1 MSKWKKVALWKKIL
15 IGVVIG
21 LIIGLVSPKA
31 AEVISP
37 LGDIFLRMLKML
49 IVPLVFFS
57 ITSGV
62 CKMGD
67 VKQLRTVGI
76 RYVLWIMASAVIAA
90 ICGVIGGLI
99 VQPGRGTTEFLAAAE
114 AAEAQSYSF
123 IDNVI
128 SWFPT
133 NIVESMANANM
144 LQIIVFCLFLGVA
157 LLALGDKAKTVIRF
171 IDEGSEVMLKITEY
185 VIEFSPFGILSLIA
199 TMVSTISGAMMKEVL
214 VFLITDNVICLLIL
228 ILVYP
233 LIIKLLAKLPPFG
246 FMRKIAPAIL
256 AAKNRYF
263 WCIDNQEFDLM
274 PDVFTETG
282 FRTFWSGRPGFRDR
296 DAQVAQNR
304 STCGDDMVP
313 MHFGYNQIVHFTG
326 PRSAQL
332 LTKMH
337 DYHTY
342 KDNGQTY
349 SGYGL
354 YVDDL
359 VKCDDDRWRIQ
370 TLRLTYRLLD
380 GKLRRTK

>member
-1 MSKWKKVALWKKIL
+1 MTASKE
-15 IGVVIG
+15 G
-21 LIIGLVSPKA
+21 LHL
-31 AEVISP
+31 
-37 LGDIFLRMLKML
+37 
-49 IVPLVFFS
+49 
-57 ITSGV
+57 T
-62 CKMGD
+62 
-67 VKQLRTVGI
+67 
-76 RYVLWIMASAVIAA
+76 
-90 ICGVIGGLI
+90 
-99 VQPGRGTTEFLAAAE
+99 
-114 AAEAQSYSF
+114 
-123 IDNVI
+123 ID
-128 SWFPT
+128 
-133 NIVESMANANM
+133 A
-144 LQIIVFCLFLGVA
+144 
-157 LLALGDKAKTVIRF
+157 D
-171 IDEGSEVMLKITEY
+171 
-185 VIEFSPFGILSLIA
+185 
-199 TMVSTISGAMMKEVL
+199 
-214 VFLITDNVICLLIL
+214 
-228 ILVYP
+228 
-233 LIIKLLAKLPPFG
+233 
-246 FMRKIAPAIL
+246 RKIKELARAIIADAGLPYTPEQLAEIPAIL

-349 SGYGL
+349 SGYGW

>member
-76 RYVLWIMASAVIAA
+76 RYVLWIIASAVIAA

-99 VQPGRGTTEFLAAAE
+99 DQPGRGTTEFLAAAE

-157 LLALGDKAKTVIRF
+157 LLALGDFLVALVDLTVVF
-171 IDEGSEVMLKITEY
+171 ALELYELFLCLKDALLLDH
-185 VIEFSPFGILSLIA
+185 LSL
-199 TMVSTISGAMMKEVL
+199 
-214 VFLITDNVICLLIL
+214 
-228 ILVYP
+228 
-233 LIIKLLAKLPPFG
+233 G
-246 FMRKIAPAIL
+246 F
-256 AAKNRYF
+256 
-263 WCIDNQEFDLM
+263 
-274 PDVFTETG
+274 
-282 FRTFWSGRPGFRDR
+282 S
-296 DAQVAQNR
+296 
-304 STCGDDMVP
+304 
-313 MHFGYNQIVHFTG
+313 
-326 PRSAQL
+326 
-332 LTKMH
+332 
-337 DYHTY
+337 
-342 KDNGQTY
+342 
-349 SGYGL
+349 
-354 YVDDL
+354 
-359 VKCDDDRWRIQ
+359 
-370 TLRLTYRLLD
+370 LLD
-380 GKLRRTK
+380 GGFAALADRRLDHEVRYDRVDCDGDHGRD

>member
-76 RYVLWIMASAVIAA
+76 RYVLWIIASAVIAA

-185 VIEFSPFGILSLIA
+185 VIEFSPFGILCSGIA
-199 TMVSTISGAMMKEVL
+199 L
-214 VFLITDNVICLLIL
+214 V
-228 ILVYP
+228 
-233 LIIKLLAKLPPFG
+233 
-246 FMRKIAPAIL
+246 
-256 AAKNRYF
+256 
-263 WCIDNQEFDLM
+263 CIQDI
-274 PDVFTETG
+274 
-282 FRTFWSGRPGFRDR
+282 RCS
-296 DAQVAQNR
+296 
-304 STCGDDMVP
+304 GDDEEGRNSNSASTAQRGLPADRAHRCRHNVP
-313 MHFGYNQIVHFTG
+313 GSF
-326 PRSAQL
+326 
-332 LTKMH
+332 
-337 DYHTY
+337 
-342 KDNGQTY
+342 
-349 SGYGL
+349 
-354 YVDDL
+354 
-359 VKCDDDRWRIQ
+359 
-370 TLRLTYRLLD
+370 LRKKQQRMDAYMTF
-380 GKLRRTK
+380 

>member
-157 LLALGDKAKTVIRF
+157 LLALGDFLVALVDLTVVVAFELNEFLLGLENPLLLYHFAFGLRLF
-171 IDEGSEVMLKITEY
+171 EGGFTLRAD
-185 VIEFSPFGILSLIA
+185 GILGDKPGHQNID
-199 TMVSTISGAMMKEVL
+199 
-214 VFLITDNVICLLIL
+214 TDAHN
-228 ILVYP
+228 
-233 LIIKLLAKLPPFG
+233 
-246 FMRKIAPAIL
+246 
-256 AAKNRYF
+256 
-263 WCIDNQEFDLM
+263 
-274 PDVFTETG
+274 
-282 FRTFWSGRPGFRDR
+282 GRN
-296 DAQVAQNR
+296 DAR
-304 STCGDDMVP
+304 
-313 MHFGYNQIVHFTG
+313 
-326 PRSAQL
+326 
-332 LTKMH
+332 
-337 DYHTY
+337 
-342 KDNGQTY
+342 
-349 SGYGL
+349 
-354 YVDDL
+354 
-359 VKCDDDRWRIQ
+359 
-370 TLRLTYRLLD
+370 
-380 GKLRRTK
+380 

>member
-76 RYVLWIMASAVIAA
+76 RYVLWIIASAVIAA

-133 NIVESMANANM
+133 NIVESMAMPTCCRSSCSAC
-144 LQIIVFCLFLGVA
+144 FWA
-157 LLALGDKAKTVIRF
+157 LRYSLWAIRQKQSFGSSTKAAR
-171 IDEGSEVMLKITEY
+171 SCSRSRSM
-185 VIEFSPFGILSLIA
+185 SLSSL
-199 TMVSTISGAMMKEVL
+199 
-214 VFLITDNVICLLIL
+214 
-228 ILVYP
+228 
-233 LIIKLLAKLPPFG
+233 
-246 FMRKIAPAIL
+246 
-256 AAKNRYF
+256 
-263 WCIDNQEFDLM
+263 
-274 PDVFTETG
+274 
-282 FRTFWSGRPGFRDR
+282 
-296 DAQVAQNR
+296 
-304 STCGDDMVP
+304 
-313 MHFGYNQIVHFTG
+313 
-326 PRSAQL
+326 RSA
-332 LTKMH
+332 
-337 DYHTY
+337 
-342 KDNGQTY
+342 
-349 SGYGL
+349 SFP
-354 YVDDL
+354 
-359 VKCDDDRWRIQ
+359 
-370 TLRLTYRLLD
+370 
-380 GKLRRTK
+380 

>member
-1 MSKWKKVALWKKIL
+1 MTASKE
-15 IGVVIG
+15 G
-21 LIIGLVSPKA
+21 LHL
-31 AEVISP
+31 
-37 LGDIFLRMLKML
+37 
-49 IVPLVFFS
+49 
-57 ITSGV
+57 T
-62 CKMGD
+62 
-67 VKQLRTVGI
+67 
-76 RYVLWIMASAVIAA
+76 
-90 ICGVIGGLI
+90 
-99 VQPGRGTTEFLAAAE
+99 
-114 AAEAQSYSF
+114 
-123 IDNVI
+123 ID
-128 SWFPT
+128 
-133 NIVESMANANM
+133 A
-144 LQIIVFCLFLGVA
+144 
-157 LLALGDKAKTVIRF
+157 D
-171 IDEGSEVMLKITEY
+171 
-185 VIEFSPFGILSLIA
+185 
-199 TMVSTISGAMMKEVL
+199 
-214 VFLITDNVICLLIL
+214 
-228 ILVYP
+228 
-233 LIIKLLAKLPPFG
+233 
-246 FMRKIAPAIL
+246 RKIKELARAIIADAGL
-256 AAKNRYF
+256 PYTPE
-263 WCIDNQEFDLM
+263 QLDLM

>member
-157 LLALGDKAKTVIRF
+157 LLALGDFLVALVDLTVVF
-171 IDEGSEVMLKITEY
+171 ALELYELFLCLKDALLLDH
-185 VIEFSPFGILSLIA
+185 LSL
-199 TMVSTISGAMMKEVL
+199 
-214 VFLITDNVICLLIL
+214 
-228 ILVYP
+228 
-233 LIIKLLAKLPPFG
+233 G
-246 FMRKIAPAIL
+246 F
-256 AAKNRYF
+256 
-263 WCIDNQEFDLM
+263 
-274 PDVFTETG
+274 
-282 FRTFWSGRPGFRDR
+282 S
-296 DAQVAQNR
+296 
-304 STCGDDMVP
+304 
-313 MHFGYNQIVHFTG
+313 
-326 PRSAQL
+326 
-332 LTKMH
+332 
-337 DYHTY
+337 
-342 KDNGQTY
+342 
-349 SGYGL
+349 
-354 YVDDL
+354 
-359 VKCDDDRWRIQ
+359 
-370 TLRLTYRLLD
+370 LLD
-380 GKLRRTK
+380 GGFAALADRRLDHEVRYDRVDCDGDHGRD

>member
-114 AAEAQSYSF
+114 AAAAQSYSF

-157 LLALGDKAKTVIRF
+157 LLALGDFLVALVDLTVVF
-171 IDEGSEVMLKITEY
+171 ALELYELFLCLKDALLLDH
-185 VIEFSPFGILSLIA
+185 LSL
-199 TMVSTISGAMMKEVL
+199 
-214 VFLITDNVICLLIL
+214 
-228 ILVYP
+228 
-233 LIIKLLAKLPPFG
+233 G
-246 FMRKIAPAIL
+246 F
-256 AAKNRYF
+256 
-263 WCIDNQEFDLM
+263 
-274 PDVFTETG
+274 
-282 FRTFWSGRPGFRDR
+282 S
-296 DAQVAQNR
+296 
-304 STCGDDMVP
+304 
-313 MHFGYNQIVHFTG
+313 
-326 PRSAQL
+326 
-332 LTKMH
+332 
-337 DYHTY
+337 
-342 KDNGQTY
+342 
-349 SGYGL
+349 
-354 YVDDL
+354 
-359 VKCDDDRWRIQ
+359 
-370 TLRLTYRLLD
+370 LLD
-380 GKLRRTK
+380 GGFAALADRRLDHEVRYDRVDCDGDHGRD

>member
-76 RYVLWIMASAVIAA
+76 RYVLWIIASAVIAA

-99 VQPGRGTTEFLAAAE
+99 VQPGRGTTEFLATAE

-256 AAKNRYF
+256 VAVSTSSSAATLPVSIKISEEDLGHSREHLRLHPASGQHGRYDRLRGVHRPVLCL
-263 WCIDNQEFDLM
+263 CIESLRLPRYVFERAPVRLLRPDPVHRRSWRQGRGRRDVRRAAGGTWYAADSDPHSCGDLAC
-274 PDVFTETG
+274 D
-282 FRTFWSGRPGFRDR
+282 RPGAH
-296 DAQVAQNR
+296 DAQ
-304 STCGDDMVP
+304 
-313 MHFGYNQIVHFTG
+313 
-326 PRSAQL
+326 
-332 LTKMH
+332 
-337 DYHTY
+337 
-342 KDNGQTY
+342 
-349 SGYGL
+349 
-354 YVDDL
+354 
-359 VKCDDDRWRIQ
+359 
-370 TLRLTYRLLD
+370 
-380 GKLRRTK
+380 

>member
-31 AEVISP
+31 AEGISP

-157 LLALGDKAKTVIRF
+157 LLALGDFLVALVDLTVVF
-171 IDEGSEVMLKITEY
+171 ALELYELFLCLKDALLLDH
-185 VIEFSPFGILSLIA
+185 LSL
-199 TMVSTISGAMMKEVL
+199 
-214 VFLITDNVICLLIL
+214 
-228 ILVYP
+228 
-233 LIIKLLAKLPPFG
+233 G
-246 FMRKIAPAIL
+246 F
-256 AAKNRYF
+256 
-263 WCIDNQEFDLM
+263 
-274 PDVFTETG
+274 
-282 FRTFWSGRPGFRDR
+282 S
-296 DAQVAQNR
+296 
-304 STCGDDMVP
+304 
-313 MHFGYNQIVHFTG
+313 
-326 PRSAQL
+326 
-332 LTKMH
+332 
-337 DYHTY
+337 
-342 KDNGQTY
+342 
-349 SGYGL
+349 
-354 YVDDL
+354 
-359 VKCDDDRWRIQ
+359 
-370 TLRLTYRLLD
+370 LLD
-380 GKLRRTK
+380 GGFAALADRRLDHEVRYDRVDCDGDHGRD

>member
-21 LIIGLVSPKA
+21 LIICLVSPKA

-76 RYVLWIMASAVIAA
+76 RYVLWIIASAVIAA

-99 VQPGRGTTEFLAAAE
+99 VQPGRGTTEFLATAE

-199 TMVSTISGAMMKEVL
+199 TMVSTISGAMIMAKATASSPMPNTAPPKEKRINSTGINKTSLPRVWRMSARMPL
-214 VFLITDNVICLLIL
+214 SMVPVRITMPN
-228 ILVYP
+228 
-233 LIIKLLAKLPPFG
+233 APP
-246 FMRKIAPAIL
+246 MTSINIM
-256 AAKNRYF
+256 
-263 WCIDNQEFDLM
+263 M
-274 PDVFTETG
+274 PTAVPNFEPEVKPSNG
-282 FRTFWSGRPGFRDR
+282 KFIRPG
-296 DAQVAQNR
+296 R
-304 STCGDDMVP
+304 SSPVVK
-313 MHFGYNQIVHFTG
+313 NLTG
-326 PRSAQL
+326 
-332 LTKMH
+332 
-337 DYHTY
+337 
-342 KDNGQTY
+342 
-349 SGYGL
+349 
-354 YVDDL
+354 
-359 VKCDDDRWRIQ
+359 
-370 TLRLTYRLLD
+370 
-380 GKLRRTK
+380 